1 MGVCLCLQAT
11 PSVQKRKEVVDRN
24 KDRTFVGFDKT
35 PIQILVD
42 LRFKTKQKY
51 IEFFWV
57 KSKDYSLVKWKNARL
72 L

>member
-1 MGVCLCLQAT
+1 MFT

-24 KDRTFVGFDKT
+24 KDRTFVGFDIT

-42 LRFKTKQKY
+42 LRFQNQAKVHR
-51 IEFFWV
+51 FFWV

>member
-42 LRFKTKQKY
+42 LRFQNQAKVHR
-51 IEFFWV
+51 FFG
-57 KSKDYSLVKWKNARL
+57 
-72 L
+72 